1 MYQTIE
7 RKVYS
12 MSDMFGNIGGM
23 DSVLWIFTSFFVG
36 LFSSKIYMLSLVSSF
51 YNTIVNKDTSQLIKS
66 NIVLHEE
73 VKQSHH
79 QRINTQKSFSDN
91 FDNLSKDE
99 KLWDELDKSSNLFIS
114 QNTNK
119 NTNSYIK
126 DKCI

>member
-1 MYQTIE
+1 MYQTID

-51 YNTIVNKDTSQLIKS
+51 YNTIVNKDTSQQIKS
-66 NIVLHEE
+66 NKFLSEE

-79 QRINTQKSFSDN
+79 QRINTQKLFSDN
-91 FDNLSKDE
+91 FDIFSKDE
-99 KLWDELDKSSNLFIS
+99 KIWEELDKSSNLPNFHKTHENS
-114 QNTNK
+114 
-119 NTNSYIK
+119 NSYIK